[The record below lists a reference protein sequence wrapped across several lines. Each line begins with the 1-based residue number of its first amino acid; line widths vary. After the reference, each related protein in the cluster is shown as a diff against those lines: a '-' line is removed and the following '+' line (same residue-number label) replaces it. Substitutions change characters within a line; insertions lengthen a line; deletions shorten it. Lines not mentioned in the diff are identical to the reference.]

1 MTPGIHIL
9 ITILTAID
17 IRTGKIMLL
26 RISLPAIVL
35 LLLSACASG
44 PGFDTKRVDL
54 AVTPRSAITE
64 LPATRDRTVMWGGV
78 ILDTRNLE
86 SQTRLEVL
94 AYPLNRRQMPLRDRD
109 PLGRF
114 ILEHQGFLEPAS
126 YSEGRMVTVV
136 GTVIRSENGKV
147 GGSDY
152 KYPVIKASKL
162 YLWPRN
168 SEYNNPSNV
177 HFGIGVGIGL

>member
-1 MTPGIHIL
+1 MTPGIHTL
-9 ITILTAID
+9 IIILTAID
-17 IRTGKIMLL
+17 ISTGKIMLL
-26 RISLPAIVL
+26 RLSLLSIVL

-54 AVTPRSAITE
+54 TVTPRSAVAE
-64 LPATRDRTVMWGGV
+64 LPATRGRPVLWGGV
-78 ILDTRNLE
+78 ILNTRNLE
-86 SQTRLEVL
+86 SQTRLELL
-94 AYPLNRRQMPLRDRD
+94 AYPLNRSQMPLRDRN

-126 YSEGRMVTVV
+126 YAEGRMLTVV
-136 GTVIRSENGKV
+136 GTVIRSEKGKV

-152 KYPVIKASKL
+152 TYPVLKASEL

-168 SEYNNPSNV
+168 SEYNNQSNV